1 MDTLPEIPSQRPSLT
16 GKQATRG
23 TPATRAMGCYEDS
36 GLQVDLRESLA
47 STSKQSTMRPLSPGG
62 QRSPTPPNYLRPSTV
77 SPRMQNTMR
86 RSMESVRI
94 SRNEL
99 NHKEQLIN
107 TLRSD
112 NLELQR
118 KFRELEHSKETSF
131 QLQETC
137 SKLAQQLN
145 CSVEGVA
152 SESVG
157 DILKGKINTLTQEH
171 RLATAQVD
179 TCRGE
184 LERVRGDLAATD
196 VRASNLQSQLT
207 RSKSDLGSREA
218 EIGQL
223 KSEMENLQ
231 QTCAR
236 TGATMQSLR
245 QQLVEAEGSR
255 TSHTLNDQL
264 TQLQTEMGRVK
275 NELSVKSDQIEGQR
289 TQLSAR
295 QSELDSAQ
303 ERASTAES
311 MYADLFAQLLMVL
324 QLESDDSID
333 NDYLISQVSSL
344 AEECLELRLR
354 METVTSSMKTVELD
368 SKANRE
374 TILRLV
380 TEAKKHEG
388 QAAQIGDLEKSIEE
402 MKGQVVAGER
412 EKEGME
418 ERLLAAKKTLLAQ
431 ENEFQAKESKIESL
445 SQRIVNLQRNS
456 DSEKSLADSAEQ
468 KYLMLCESLQDT
480 LGAQSND
487 STLLLSSVQQMIK
500 NSVNHGDELTQTTT
514 ELARL
519 QERVDKLQTELAQ
532 CREALKDES
541 TRVKQLAGKKVS
553 EDILTE
559 GVTRELEKHKA
570 FIRRLTKAVNLDSGT
585 AEILSGDFAHDAI
598 LTKAEQL
605 TKHETQSLAE
615 KQTAVYTL
623 QRKLKSCRQ
632 SLDSK
637 ELHLGL
643 VQKKVTVMEERL
655 LSYTQKEKEWGASI
669 DKGRKM
675 EKKMERLHTI
685 ATQQKETIMK
695 LKEENAD
702 VQKLKTHNGNLEDR
716 VAQLLATLEEVSQAR
731 VHQAQQ
737 LAEARQKQTN
747 SKTKTIVESSQDKA
761 NIERLGGELETSQQ
775 QLDEAKHRERE
786 LVSFK
791 AAVKRLL
798 KDNTELQDSEAL
810 DDYGVIAKLERLLA
824 MQQRTKETTKCL
836 EASLRQLESGFKS
849 SYNDALTLLAT
860 ESA

>member
-643 VQKKVTVMEERL
+643 VQKK
-655 LSYTQKEKEWGASI
+655 
-669 DKGRKM
+669 GRKM